1 MIPIA
6 SFGFFIKNSVDKIH
20 VNDELSSLE
29 IFITNLYKF
38 NRLNIIMGL
47 DEGYIGRVVTLGL
60 MALLLVLSFLIVRPF
75 LYSLVTGLL
84 LVFIFNPLSDWLKKF
99 IKNKNISAGILSI
112 ILIILIIVP
121 IILLIPLIFKEV
133 TKIVLFS
140 QSVDVIALL
149 AEAFPSLFKSAEV
162 FGGVRSVFDSFVRE
176 TTTNML
182 NSVSN
187 LLLDFPLI
195 LAQLFVVLLTFFF
208 VIRDKEKII
217 ESVKELLPFPRI
229 IREKIFQSTKD
240 VTVSVIYGQVIIGL
254 IEGAIS
260 SIGFFLFKVPNP
272 ILFSILITLAG
283 ILPAIGPTIVW
294 IPLAIYL
301 FATGNVV
308 SGIGIIVFGLI
319 TGLVTNILSPLIVSK
334 RTKMNP
340 LVILLAMVGGLL
352 LFGILGLILGPLII
366 GYFLIFLDIYKNKK
380 FLSVLIKEEQ
390 D

>member
-1 MIPIA
+1 
-6 SFGFFIKNSVDKIH
+6 
-20 VNDELSSLE
+20 
-29 IFITNLYKF
+29 
-38 NRLNIIMGL
+38 MGL

-84 LVFIFNPLSDWLKKF
+84 LVFIFDPLSDWLKKF
-99 IKNKNISAGILSI
+99 IKNKNISAGILSL

-182 NSVSN
+182 DSVSN

-217 ESVKELLPFPRI
+217 EGVKEVLPFPRI
-229 IREKIFQSTKD
+229 IREKIFKSTKD
-240 VTVSVIYGQVIIGL
+240 VTVSVIYGQIIIGL

-260 SIGFFLFKVPNP
+260 TIGFFLFKVPNP
-272 ILFSILITLAG
+272 VLFSILITLAG

-308 SGIGIIVFGLI
+308 SGVGIVVFGLI